1 MHFLFARAEI
11 NCWKG
16 GTDSD
21 ITADPAAQAVI
32 KQVPEDTLMPK
43 MPEMATFW
51 NLAAPLINNTYLGKT
66 PASQYDSQL
75 KTFQDSISKATK

>member
-1 MHFLFARAEI
+1 
-11 NCWKG
+11 
-16 GTDSD
+16 
-21 ITADPAAQAVI
+21 
-32 KQVPEDTLMPK
+32 